1 MAKSFVSPDGRWAFK
16 NWEDSGFLCIS
27 KLTIPGNLL
36 PKSFFLN
43 WQFQG
48 ASCENPVCKAGCH
61 RKNGFCRWTIETQL
75 RLGTESKTCFL
86 LWNTANNSGCKIWNV
101 WCCQRNSFLRQKLVC
116 TKLICNETRSPG
128 ECRCRSGFS
137 GPGCQVKWHIYNI
150 YYISYNIVWY
160 ISYILYII

>member
-1 MAKSFVSPDGRWAFK
+1 MSCTKDGKILCQPGWTVSVQQLRRFRIH
-16 NWEDSGFLCIS
+16 CV
-27 KLTIPGNLL
+27 
-36 PKSFFLN
+36 FLN

-48 ASCENPVCKAGCH
+48 ASCQNPVCKAGCH
-61 RKNGFCRWTIETQL
+61 SKNGFCRWTIETQL

-101 WCCQRNSFLRQKLVC
+101 WCCQSNSFLRQKLVC

>member
-1 MAKSFVSPDGRWAFK
+1 MSCTKDGKILCQPGWTVSVQQLRRFRIH
-16 NWEDSGFLCIS
+16 CV
-27 KLTIPGNLL
+27 
-36 PKSFFLN
+36 FLN
-43 WQFQG
+43 WHLQG

-101 WCCQRNSFLRQKLVC
+101 WCCQSNSFLRQKLVC

-160 ISYILYII
+160 I